1 MHLIKKPFLV
11 GFREKI
17 KVLREHARD
26 FAHESVLWSL
36 WQLSLKDSIEGCQPS
51 NKIGTSHIH
60 QLKSAYERWLA
71 ALSRERG
78 GIMPVVYKR

>member
-1 MHLIKKPFLV
+1 VTLHMKACYGH
-11 GFREKI
+11 
-17 KVLREHARD
+17 
-26 FAHESVLWSL
+26 L

-71 ALSRERG
+71 ALSRGRG
-78 GIMPVVYKR
+78 GIMPVVCKR